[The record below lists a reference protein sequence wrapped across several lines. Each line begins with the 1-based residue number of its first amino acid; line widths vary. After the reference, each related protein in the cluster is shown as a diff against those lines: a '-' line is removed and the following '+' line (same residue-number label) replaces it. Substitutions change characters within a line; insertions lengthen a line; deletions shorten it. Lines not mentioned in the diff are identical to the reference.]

1 MGILPAHAAF
11 NLRTT
16 PAWSISA
23 SKLVSPAVAGPG
35 LTLESLPVRR
45 RSPMT
50 ARIRHDRRSATAAA
64 SQSDETRPAPAESRI
79 VSSALNGLAAEAGA
93 PNAGEQTGNHV
104 PGRSGIRPLVQK
116 WGERRNHLSAGLA
129 PGFQHRRI
137 GYGLHQALRWQRSWH
152 HCLWPQ
158 VLDEPS
164 ARRQFIRT
172 RTDGGKPFCRCQ
184 VRERTWRT
192 GCPLMA
198 RAALERM
205 WAP

>member
-1 MGILPAHAAF
+1 MECGWVSCPPTLHLTCVRCRRGASVP
-11 NLRTT
+11 
-16 PAWSISA
+16 

-104 PGRSGIRPLVQK
+104 PGRSGIRPLVHE
-116 WGERRNHLSAGLA
+116 WGERRNHCLPVGSGLPAPAHRILSPGSSLA
-129 PGFQHRRI
+129 TFT
-137 GYGLHQALRWQRSWH
+137 A
-152 HCLWPQ
+152 
-158 VLDEPS
+158 
-164 ARRQFIRT
+164 
-172 RTDGGKPFCRCQ
+172 
-184 VRERTWRT
+184 
-192 GCPLMA
+192 PLSLA
-198 RAALERM
+198 TSLG
-205 WAP
+205 